1 MSENCVSHTRQS
13 LYSFPERRSAT
24 IQIFIHFTRV
34 MKTWFFG
41 CGVRWQC
48 QATRTGRCL
57 AFFPMVFLVWC
68 IGPLSAEAS
77 TPRIFI
83 QEYQVKGARQ
93 LTRMEIEGAVYP
105 YLGPSRTQEDVE
117 QARAALEKAYQDKGF
132 QTVAVQVPAQ
142 PWQDGSIIL
151 EVTEA
156 PVGRLRVHGAR
167 YFLPSQIRAT
177 APSIAEGKVIN
188 FNEVNRDMIALNQ
201 PVDQRVTPTL
211 RPGVTP
217 GTVDID
223 LDVKDTFPLH
233 GSLELNNRYSPNTS
247 ELRLDGAVS
256 YANLWQ
262 LGHSVGGSFQV
273 APENINQVQVY
284 SGFYSARVPGLSWMT
299 LMLQGTKQDSAVSTL
314 GSLDVAGGGDTIG
327 LQSIMILPGGKEI
340 SNTLS
345 LGFDY
350 KSNGQNVTPS
360 GQTNTSQTSYH
371 YYPLSVTYS
380 AAWVTK
386 THQTELNL
394 GPAFSF
400 RGLGSRASSFA
411 ASRHGCDGSYVDVR
425 GDLSH
430 THELPAGF
438 QLYGKLQ
445 GQVSGRPL
453 VSGEQFGGG
462 GLGTVRGYLEGEVFG
477 DNASFGRLE
486 LRSPSLGT
494 LVGNKTAEWRV
505 YLFSEGGRLWLL
517 EPLPQQQARFDLASV
532 GAGSGIHFLNH
543 YNGSIDLGVPLI
555 THAPASGYDLLLTF
569 RFWVEL

>member
-1 MSENCVSHTRQS
+1 MKEGFRAWKALGLCPVLRVIRC
-13 LYSFPERRSAT
+13 L
-24 IQIFIHFTRV
+24 QIFPIV
-34 MKTWFFG
+34 
-41 CGVRWQC
+41 
-48 QATRTGRCL
+48 L
-57 AFFPMVFLVWC
+57 IFLGLNSMTV
-68 IGPLSAEAS
+68 EAS

-83 QEYQVKGARQ
+83 QEYQVKGAHQ
-93 LTRMEIEGAVYP
+93 LTRIEIEEAVYP

-117 QARAALEKAYQDKGF
+117 QARAALEKAYQGKGF
-132 QTVAVQVPAQ
+132 QTVSVQVPAQ
-142 PWQDGSIIL
+142 PWRDGSMIL

-156 PVGRLRVHGAR
+156 PVGRLRVRGAR
-167 YFLPSQIRAT
+167 YSLPSQIRAT

-188 FNEVNRDMIALNQ
+188 FNEVNRDLVALNQ
-201 PVDQRVTPTL
+201 PADQRVTPSL

-247 ELRLDGAVS
+247 ELRLDGALS

-284 SGFYSARVPGLSWMT
+284 SGFYSARIPDMNWLT

-314 GSLDVAGGGDTIG
+314 GSMDVAGGGDTVGI
-327 LQSIMILPGGKEI
+327 QAIMVLPGGKEI

-350 KSNGQNVTPS
+350 KSNGQNITLS
-360 GQTNTSQTSYH
+360 GQTNTTQTTYH

-380 AAWVTK
+380 TAWITK
-386 THQTELNL
+386 DQQTELNL

-411 ASRHGCDGSYVDVR
+411 ASRHNCDGSFVDLR

-430 THELPAGF
+430 THELPEGF

-445 GQVSGRPL
+445 GQVSSRPL
-453 VSGEQFGGG
+453 VSGEQYGGG

-477 DNASFGRLE
+477 DNAIFGRVE
-486 LRSPSLGT
+486 LRSPALGS
-494 LVGNKTAEWRV
+494 LVGHKAVDWRV

-517 EPLPQQQARFDLASV
+517 DALPQQQSQFDLASV

-543 YNGSIDLGVPLI
+543 YNGSIDLGIPLLNHSP
-555 THAPASGYDLLLTF
+555 TSAYDLLLTF